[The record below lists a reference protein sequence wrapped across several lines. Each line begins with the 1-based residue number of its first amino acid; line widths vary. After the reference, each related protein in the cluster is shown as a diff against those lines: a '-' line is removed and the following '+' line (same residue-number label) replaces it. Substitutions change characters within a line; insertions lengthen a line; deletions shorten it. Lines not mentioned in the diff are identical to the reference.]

1 MHNFFSINLLRF
13 LIPPRGY
20 ALYNLSTMF
29 ETRGELDSALEYL
42 KAYTDVK
49 DILNQRSNA
58 IDAYRAYV
66 GMALEASEAKLTI
79 A

>member
-1 MHNFFSINLLRF
+1 MLSRQIAMRDDNLEELS
-13 LIPPRGY
+13 Y